1 MGAKG
6 FQKKVLKK
14 IDFSISIPKETNRIP
29 KISTKSKAG
38 KMVKNLKSWQK
49 ISEQSVTGG
58 VARV

>member
-29 KISTKSKAG
+29 KISTKAG